1 MQRRHLFLGAACA
14 ASVGII
20 TACSST
26 ATQPKASA
34 ATSAPKPATVAAPVA
49 STAPGLHMDWL
60 DKSVDPGND
69 FFHYANG
76 GWQKQNPIPAAYSR
90 WGTFNVLIKQNEEA
104 VHDILEQ
111 TSKQDNKPG
120 SIEQKVGDFY
130 ATGMDEAGIEA
141 AGIKPLQPE
150 LKAIAAIKN
159 RTALQKEMAHL
170 QMMGV
175 DAMFGFGEMQD
186 FKDSSKIIGAAFQG
200 GLGLPDR
207 DYYLKTADKCPVP
220 AASTAMTPPPAS
232 TMQSPAQAA
241 FDACKAQAAQFQK
254 VRDAYVAHVAAMLQ
268 LAGDP
273 SATAAKEAKTIMAME
288 TRLAQAAMSR
298 VQMRTPTNIYHPTT
312 VKALRKTTPDIY
324 WGKYFAVVGH
334 PEIKG
339 FNLATPDFFKTLD
352 RELARDP
359 LADWKAY
366 LRWHLVDAAA
376 PYLSKAF
383 VDEDFKMRSALT
395 GAKELL
401 PRWQR
406 VVSTE
411 DDLMGFATG
420 KLYVEKKFPPSSK
433 QAVVDILHDI
443 RGALKDDLTTLS
455 WMSPDT
461 RKAAVAKLEA
471 IQERI
476 GYPDKWRDYSALDIK
491 RDSYVMN
498 VMRASEFE
506 QKRELNKIGKPL
518 DTNDW
523 EMTPQEVN
531 AYYSPQRNNINF
543 PAGILQPPFFDPK
556 APAAVNYGA
565 LGFVMGHEITHGFD
579 DQGAQF
585 DAKGNLLPGSG
596 WWTPEDFKKF
606 HAATDCISD
615 HFSGYTVADGTHV
628 QGHLVTGEATADLGG
643 LTLAYRAFHA
653 SQAYKDAKTI
663 DGMTPDQQFFLGAAH
678 VWAESVRP
686 EEQIRRVTIDPH
698 PPGLY
703 RVNGTLANMPAFQQ
717 AFGIKD
723 GSPMVNKDRCV
734 IW

>member
-1 MQRRHLFLGAACA
+1 MQRRYLLLGALCA
-14 ASVGII
+14 VSLGA
-20 TACSST
+20 
-26 ATQPKASA
+26 
-34 ATSAPKPATVAAPVA
+34 VAAGT
-49 STAPGLHMDWL
+49 SSEGLHTDWL
-60 DKSVDPGND
+60 DKSVDPGTD

-76 GWQKQNPIPAAYSR
+76 GWQQQNPIPDAYSR
-90 WGTFNVLIKQNEEA
+90 WGTFNVLIKQNQETE
-104 VHDILEQ
+104 HQILEDAA
-111 TSKQDNKPG
+111 KEKHKPG
-120 SIEQKVGDFY
+120 SVEQKVGDFY
-130 ATGMDEAGIEA
+130 FTGMDEAGIEA
-141 AGIKPLQPE
+141 AGAKPLQPE
-150 LKAIAAIKN
+150 LDAIAAIHDK
-159 RTALQKEMAHL
+159 ASLQKEMAHL

-175 DAMFGFGEMQD
+175 NAMFGFGEMQD

-207 DYYLKTADKCPVP
+207 DYYLKTADKCQAP

-232 TMQSPAQAA
+232 TSPGPGQAA
-241 FDACKAQAAQFQK
+241 FAACKAQADQFQK

-268 LAGDP
+268 LLGDP
-273 SATAAKEAKTIMAME
+273 ADKAAAEAKTVMAME
-288 TRLAQAAMSR
+288 TRLAQSDMSR
-298 VQMRTPTNIYHPTT
+298 IEMRTPTNIYHPTSLT
-312 VKALRKTTPDIY
+312 DLSTSTPDID
-324 WGKYFAVVGH
+324 WSGYFAAVGH

-339 FNLATPDFFKTLD
+339 FNLATPDFFKALD
-352 RELARDP
+352 GEFAKDSLD
-359 LADWKAY
+359 DWKAY
-366 LRWHLVDAAA
+366 LRWHLASSAA

-383 VDEDFKMRSALT
+383 VDEDFKMRKALT

-406 VVSTE
+406 VISTE

-420 KLYVEKKFPPSSK
+420 KLFVEKKFPPSSK
-433 QAVVDILHDI
+433 KAVVAILHDI
-443 RGALKDDLTTLS
+443 RGALKEDLTNLA
-455 WMSPDT
+455 WMSPAT

-471 IQERI
+471 IEERI
-476 GYPDKWRDYSALDIK
+476 GYPDKWRDYSKLDIK

-498 VMRASEFE
+498 VMRANEFE
-506 QKRELNKIGKPL
+506 QIRELNKIGKPL

-543 PAGILQPPFFDPK
+543 PAGILQPPFFDPT

-596 WWTPEDFKKF
+596 WWTEEDFKKF
-606 HAATDCISD
+606 RAATDCISD
-615 HFSGYTVADGTHV
+615 HFSSYTVANGTHV
-628 QGHLVTGEATADLGG
+628 QGHLITGEATADLGG
-643 LTLAYRAFHA
+643 LTLAWRAFHA
-653 SQAYKDAKTI
+653 SAAYKTAKTI
-663 DGMTPDQQFFLGAAH
+663 DGFTPDQQFFLGAAH

-703 RVNGTLANMPAFQQ
+703 RINGTLANMPQFQQ
-717 AFGIKD
+717 TFNAKD